1 MKIYTSGYNRGRAG
15 FSLIEIMVVVVILG
29 VLAATIIPQ
38 FMGTTSDAKISSA
51 KSHVAELSSALD
63 RFYIHMDRHPTQEEG
78 LEALVKAPEGA
89 QDSWR
94 GPYIKMLRQDP
105 WNHPYQYRIP
115 STHDLPGFDVWS
127 FGADGTEGGEKENA
141 DIGNW
146 N

>member
-78 LEALVKAPEGA
+78 LEALVKAPEGSTGFMAWSLYQDA
-89 QDSWR
+89 QAGSMESSIPIPDSQHSRFAW
-94 GPYIKMLRQDP
+94 L
-105 WNHPYQYRIP
+105 
-115 STHDLPGFDVWS
+115 
-127 FGADGTEGGEKENA
+127 
-141 DIGNW
+141 
-146 N
+146 